1 MFTLKKI
8 IITEFASKFHIT
20 WSAVF
25 MGKKK
30 IKYGSKAFLAIHTM

>member
-8 IITEFASKFHIT
+8 RKIITEFASKFHIT

-30 IKYGSKAFLAIHTM
+30 IKYGSTEAKHF